1 MATSTDKPRTRRGG
15 AVVSTGEEFTAASA
29 PDPAVTDPAGA
40 AKPAAAAPAAEPST
54 AAPDA
59 GFQSAYTGKKLPA
72 RKTTIALPLELDAR
86 LNALVSESQ
95 RSGNPPGA
103 DVKAAVVTRALEQLI
118 GQLETEYHKGKP
130 WPMLQRDREA
140 IAKTR

>member
-1 MATSTDKPRTRRGG
+1 MATSTDKPITRKGG
-15 AVVSTGEEFTAASA
+15 AVVSTGEEFAAASA
-29 PDPAVTDPAGA
+29 PDSAVTDPAGA
-40 AKPAAAAPAAEPST
+40 APAPEAEPHT
-54 AAPDA
+54 GTPDA

-140 IAKTR
+140 IAKAR